1 MGKIL
6 LDNLT
11 ISRLPI
17 ARKYY
22 KNDLNIQNYL
32 YSLILWDKIICVDEE
47 GFLEYS
53 SYNRRRNYDI
63 FVKKGMSGS
72 VQYKR
77 KTFLEILRNGFYNSE
92 NDIYNNLEIDNIEID
107 TYEYR
112 KESYKIV
119 ENMEIM
125 NKDKQIAED
134 AIRYILLGYNLGV
147 NICLSSERTNFIYLN
162 YYADYFFNR
171 LSVIEMLEKD
181 VKEFYEEI
189 NKKIGKKVICFQSP
203 LLLDYICR
211 ESKTF
216 QQALYMAKKIKNEK
230 HLIEYRKTMD
240 NMEKCL
246 NEGNFIKF
254 NEYISAIPDIVNSI
268 RKSGVN
274 TQTFEMGLNPVP
286 NISTSVNVSF
296 GRRTYNKL
304 HLRFLKDLAKF
315 GMMDRVYR
323 I

>member
-1 MGKIL
+1 M
-6 LDNLT
+6 
-11 ISRLPI
+11 
-17 ARKYY
+17 
-22 KNDLNIQNYL
+22 
-32 YSLILWDKIICVDEE
+32 E
-47 GFLEYS
+47 
-53 SYNRRRNYDI
+53 
-63 FVKKGMSGS
+63 VKK
-72 VQYKR
+72 VK
-77 KTFLEILRNGFYNSE
+77 
-92 NDIYNNLEIDNIEID
+92 ID

-119 ENMEIM
+119 SDMEII
-125 NKDKQIAED
+125 NEDKQIAED
-134 AIRYILLGYNLGV
+134 VIRYILLGYNLGV
-147 NICLSSERTNFIYLN
+147 NICLSTERTNFIYLN
-162 YYADYFFNR
+162 HYTDYFFNR
-171 LSVIEMLEKD
+171 LNIIEMLENN

-189 NKKIGKKVICFQSP
+189 NRKIGKKIICFQSP

-216 QQALYMAKKIKNEK
+216 NHALHMAKKIKKEK
-230 HLIEYRKTMD
+230 HLVEYRRTMD

-254 NEYISAIPDIVNSI
+254 NEYLSVIPDIVNSI
-268 RKSGVN
+268 QSSGIK

-286 NISTSVNVSF
+286 NISTSVNVSLE
-296 GRRTYNKL
+296 RKTYNKL